1 MKRNFYLALVFVALA
16 FSCSRK
22 AEFGDA
28 SPVNRYGI
36 KPLSAIQQDAEFVA
50 FINAQLQFY
59 DGIRHPD
66 KIKAAMEDSR
76 ITEAEFRLLPAWYGY
91 TNPVE
96 FEKYFSTLRERSN
109 YLDRTY
115 GIRSLS
121 REQQRQIFAEGFRL
135 ALGTKSV
142 NGLAVAIEG
151 PCEKERIRCVAAV
164 AAEVATMHFSCAAAD
179 LTFFLGIACHTAAT
193 IYHIVQGNACNTE
206 YQRCISNSNLD

>member
-1 MKRNFYLALVFVALA
+1 MKRNLYLAFAFAALA

-28 SPVNRYGI
+28 SPVNRYGT

-66 KIKAAMEDSR
+66 KIKAAMEDGR

-115 GIRSLS
+115 GFRSLS
-121 REQQRQIFAEGFRL
+121 QEQQKQIFAEGFRI

-142 NGLAVAIEG
+142 
-151 PCEKERIRCVAAV
+151 KEL
-164 AAEVATMHFSCAAAD
+164 AAA
-179 LTFFLGIACHTAAT
+179 LK
-193 IYHIVQGNACNTE
+193 VRVKMQE
-206 YQRCISNSNLD
+206 